1 MPLPPSAVHASA
13 EAARRSPVSLHW
25 VCPARTP
32 YWSHLLGAVAADPA
46 IDLTVHYVRR
56 SHPLYPWRGSWE
68 DPFEHRV
75 FARGGVDLRILRL
88 AADRRQRLAVCGWQT
103 PGLVALLLELA
114 ALGRPYLF
122 FTDTPVPRSRPLL
135 KRMAR
140 NAVVRTVLRSA
151 SVVMTTGAPGVE
163 ALRALGCPADKLVEL
178 PYFCDPAA
186 FRRPTDPYDAGDA
199 ADRGDPSG
207 PGDPAGRSD
216 PNVPADP
223 ADDGALRIVS
233 CGRLIPVKSYD
244 VALHAVAA
252 LKRATPDLRFR
263 YDIAGAGPA
272 EPSLRSLADR
282 LGLTDNVRFH
292 GWLEPEEVSVLLQRC
307 DLFLHPAARE
317 PYGVAVLEAMAAGAA
332 VLGSAATGAVRDRI
346 VHGSNGLVH
355 QTGDAEGLAAQIADL
370 ATDRTRLRRLGRGAA
385 ATANAWP
392 ASRGVAI
399 VKDALARGWPT

>member
-1 MPLPPSAVHASA
+1 MPLPPSPVHADA
-13 EAARRSPVSLHW
+13 EAARRSPISLHW

-32 YWSHLLGAVAADPA
+32 YWSYLLGALAADPA
-46 IDLTVHYVRR
+46 IDLTAHYVRL

-68 DPFEHRV
+68 DSFEHRV
-75 FARGGVDLRILRL
+75 FARGGVDLQILRL

-122 FTDTPVPRSRPLL
+122 FTDTPVPRQRPLL

-163 ALRALGCPADKLVEL
+163 ALKALGCPAEKLVEL

-186 FRRPTDPYDAGDA
+186 FRRPTDPTGAADSSGPGDA
-199 ADRGDPSG
+199 SG
-207 PGDPAGRSD
+207 PGDPADRSY
-216 PNVPADP
+216 PSARADS

-233 CGRLIPVKSYD
+233 CGRLIPFKSYD

-282 LGLTDNVRFH
+282 LGLAGDVRFH
-292 GWLEPEEVSVLLQRC
+292 GWLEPDEVRVLLQRC

-317 PYGVAVLEAMAAGAA
+317 PYGVAVLEAMAAGLP

-355 QTGDAEGLAAQIADL
+355 PTGDAERLATQVVDL
-370 ATDRTRLRRLGRGAA
+370 AKDRERLRRLGRAAA

-399 VKDALARGWPT
+399 VKDALARGWPA

>member
-1 MPLPPSAVHASA
+1 MSLPPSPVHADA
-13 EAARRSPVSLHW
+13 EAARRSPISLHW

-32 YWSHLLGAVAADPA
+32 YWSYLLGALAADPA
-46 IDLTVHYVRR
+46 VDLTVHYVRR
-56 SHPLYPWRGSWE
+56 SHPLYPWRGHWE
-68 DPFEHRV
+68 DSFEHRV
-75 FARGGVDLRILRL
+75 FARGGVDLQILRL

-122 FTDTPVPRSRPLL
+122 FTDTPVPRPRPLL
-135 KRMAR
+135 KRTAR

-163 ALRALGCPADKLVEL
+163 ALKELGCPADKLVEL

-186 FRRPTDPYDAGDA
+186 FRRPFDPSEAGDA
-199 ADRGDPSG
+199 ADPDDQGGASG
-207 PGDPAGRSD
+207 PRDRSD
-216 PNVPADP
+216 PAAPAAP

-244 VALHAVAA
+244 VALHAVAS
-252 LKRATPDLRFR
+252 LKRTAPDVRFR

-272 EPSLRSLADR
+272 QPSLRSLADR
-282 LGLTDNVRFH
+282 LGLAADVRFR
-292 GWLEPEEVSVLLQRC
+292 GWLEPEEVSALLQRC

-346 VHGSNGLVH
+346 VQGSNGLVH
-355 QTGDAEGLAAQIADL
+355 PTGDAELLAAQIADL
-370 ATDRTRLRRLGRGAA
+370 ATDRARLRRLGRAAA
-385 ATANAWP
+385 ATADAWP

-399 VKDALARGWPT
+399 VKDALARASR

>member
-1 MPLPPSAVHASA
+1 MSLPPSPVHSDA
-13 EAARRSPVSLHW
+13 EAVRRPPISLHW

-32 YWSHLLGAVAADPA
+32 YWSYLLGAVAADPA

-56 SHPLYPWRGSWE
+56 SHPLYPWRGHWE

-122 FTDTPVPRSRPLL
+122 FTDTPVPRPRPLL
-135 KRMAR
+135 KRAAR

-163 ALRALGCPADKLVEL
+163 ALKTLGCPADKLVEL

-186 FRRPTDPYDAGDA
+186 FRRPTDPTGAADSSGPGDA
-199 ADRGDPSG
+199 SG
-207 PGDPAGRSD
+207 PGDPADRSYPSGR
-216 PNVPADP
+216 AAP
-223 ADDGALRIVS
+223 ADDGALRIAS

-244 VALHAVAA
+244 VALQAVAA
-252 LKRATPDLRFR
+252 LKRAAPDFLFR

-282 LGLTDNVRFH
+282 LGLAGNVRFH
-292 GWLEPEEVSVLLQRC
+292 GWLEPEEIRVLLQRC

-355 QTGDAEGLAAQIADL
+355 PTGDAERLATQIVDL
-370 ATDRTRLRRLGRGAA
+370 ARGRARLRRLGRAAA
-385 ATANAWP
+385 ATATAWP
-392 ASRGVAI
+392 ASRGVAV

>member
-1 MPLPPSAVHASA
+1 MSLPPSPVHADA
-13 EAARRSPVSLHW
+13 EAARRSPISLHW

-32 YWSHLLGAVAADPA
+32 YWSYLLGALAADPA
-46 IDLTVHYVRR
+46 VDLTVHYVRR
-56 SHPLYPWRGSWE
+56 SHPLYPWRGHWE
-68 DPFEHRV
+68 DRFEHRV

-114 ALGRPYLF
+114 ALGRPYMF
-122 FTDTPVPRSRPLL
+122 FTDTPVPRPRPLL
-135 KRMAR
+135 KRTAR

-151 SVVMTTGAPGVE
+151 SVVMTTGTPGVE
-163 ALRALGCPADKLVEL
+163 ALKTLGCPADKLVEL
-178 PYFCDPAA
+178 PYLCDPAA
-186 FRRPTDPYDAGDA
+186 FRRPADPGDA
-199 ADRGDPSG
+199 SG
-207 PGDPAGRSD
+207 PGAPADRSD
-216 PNVPADP
+216 SSARADS

-244 VALHAVAA
+244 VALQAVAL
-252 LKRATPDLRFR
+252 LKRTAPDVRFR

-370 ATDRTRLRRLGRGAA
+370 ATDRTRLRRLGRAAA
-385 ATANAWP
+385 ATAKAWP